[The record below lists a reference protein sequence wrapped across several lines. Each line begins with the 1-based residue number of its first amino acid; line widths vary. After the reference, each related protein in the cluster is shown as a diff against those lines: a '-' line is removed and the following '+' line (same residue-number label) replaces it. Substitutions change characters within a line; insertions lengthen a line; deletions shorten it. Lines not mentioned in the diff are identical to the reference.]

1 MPVPRLTRALILAA
15 AAWLPCAAA
24 TAAPEPAKRYSLAIS
39 GGASMGAYEAGLNWG
54 ILHFLRRYGQA
65 DPVLGG
71 ENRPLTLTSMAGASA
86 GGINSILSGL
96 VWCTRETAEGGLINR
111 LDDNLFR
118 DVWLSIDINDLLPPR
133 PDSPRYLPGDGLLSR
148 SSIVNAAS
156 HLKQAWNR
164 PHFRPGCR
172 LPLGVTVTRVKPA
185 RIEIDHVTVQNQ
197 RFTIPFELEVGA
209 DGTIAYGFDPKA
221 FGAERDLSMLLM
233 PHRAGDARRRIPD
246 RTIEELVL
254 ASAAYP
260 IAFGRLRLQTCQLAL
275 ESSRTTADAE
285 TPATQTP
292 TTGLQCPE
300 GYELTEAE
308 FADGGLF
315 DNIPLGLARKLAER
329 GPVNATNPLPVSY
342 IYLDP
347 DPVRYRSAVERKPS
361 PCDRPDLPAA
371 CREMA
376 FGLIEQGG
384 LLGEAYGSA
393 RKYEL
398 FREITSD
405 HWRLNLGLI
414 GRDLIQALELGHPR
428 FRCERELPWFDQPL
442 SCREAL
448 DWSLR
453 LLETAY
459 LHRRVPL
466 GSPLSAERLRQR
478 RLASRCRPAGTFG
491 AGVAIDT
498 CRFDVLRYRRLLGR
512 AIADIARR
520 SGLEIPDL
528 ERRLTTSLQ
537 SLAHDRE
544 INVTRRGSPITGS
557 LLGGFGAFLEYK
569 FREYDY
575 LVGIYDAVILAA
587 KHRCDRLFPL
597 NRQPA
602 AYGRCFTAEAER
614 GYRLLDI
621 DRNPRA
627 RYLFALLAQA
637 EFGKDN
643 QLPPSGKVEPDRDM
657 RIIHDALQ
665 KSAEYRNPEL
675 ATKLGIFAV
684 EKGFFLHLREQGFRP
699 TREPGH
705 KRPLLSEFMD
715 DPEQW
720 LHEFVR
726 RATNR
731 LVYLEQQAERIH
743 AQRDP
748 ESEGHPAMTR
758 LVAASAYLLQT
769 STYKY
774 PTFDFAPSTAPRNW
788 PWRYVIPYEL
798 GFDLGD
804 GDLLFTWQPTWAL
817 SNRHALALRASLG
830 LRDGLLNRSKE
841 DRNNYL
847 ALGLQYDYLSGFLGL
862 SGWGITPTVYHSF
875 KEPAVGERTTV
886 GGDIHVGVLKN
897 RLRVGLGVRD
907 FDDAGNSW
915 FLQIGI
921 ADLPGLVYWMT
932 R

>member
-1 MPVPRLTRALILAA
+1 MPNHRLSRALILAA
-15 AAWLPCAAA
+15 AAWLPCAMAIGA
-24 TAAPEPAKRYSLAIS
+24 QDPAKRYSLAIS

-54 ILHFLRRYGQA
+54 ILHFLRRYGQTDA
-65 DPVLGG
+65 VLGG
-71 ENRPLTLTSMAGASA
+71 ENRPLTLTSVAGASA

-96 VWCTRETAEGGLINR
+96 VWCARETGEGGLVNR

-118 DVWLSIDINDLLPPR
+118 DVWLSIDINDLLPLR

-148 SSIVNAAS
+148 SSIVKAAS

-185 RIEIDHVTVQNQ
+185 RLEIDHVTVQNQ
-197 RFTIPFELEVGA
+197 RFTIPFELRVGA

-221 FGAERDLSMLLM
+221 YGAERDLSMLLM

-246 RTIEELVL
+246 RAIEELVL

-275 ESSRTTADAE
+275 ESSRATE
-285 TPATQTP
+285 TPAAPTP
-292 TTGLQCPE
+292 TSELQCPE
-300 GYELTEAE
+300 GYELNEAE

-347 DPVRYRSAVERKPS
+347 DPVRFRSTVKRKAS
-361 PCDRPDLPAA
+361 PCERPDPPAA

-414 GRDLIQALELGHPR
+414 GRDLIQALELGNPR
-428 FRCERELPWFDQPL
+428 LRCERELPWFDQPL

-459 LHRRVPL
+459 RHRRVPL

-478 RLASRCRPAGTFG
+478 RLASGCRPAGTVG
-491 AGVAIDT
+491 AGVSIET
-498 CRFDVLRYRRLLGR
+498 CRFDVPRYRRLLGR

-520 SGLEIPDL
+520 SDLEIPDL
-528 ERRLTTSLQ
+528 TRRLAASMP
-537 SLAHDRE
+537 SLAHDRD

-587 KHRCDRLFPL
+587 KYRCGRLFPRK
-597 NRQPA
+597 RQPA
-602 AYGRCFTAEAER
+602 AYGRCFTAEAKR
-614 GYRLLDI
+614 GYTLLDI

-627 RYLFALLAQA
+627 RYLFARLAQA
-637 EFGKDN
+637 EFGKN
-643 QLPPSGKVEPDRDM
+643 NGLPPFGKVEPDRDM

-665 KSAEYRNPEL
+665 QSAEYRKPGNG
-675 ATKLGIFAV
+675 TRLGIFAV
-684 EKGFFLHLREQGFRP
+684 EKGFFRHLREQGFQP
-699 TREPGH
+699 TRQPGR
-705 KRPLLSEFMD
+705 KRPLLSEVMD
-715 DPEQW
+715 DPDQW
-720 LHEFVR
+720 LSEFVR

-748 ESEGHPAMTR
+748 ESRLQPAMTR

-774 PTFDFAPSTAPRNW
+774 PTFDFAPSTARRNW

-798 GFDLGD
+798 GFDLLD

-830 LRDGLLNRSKE
+830 LRGGLLNRSNE

-847 ALGLQYDYLSGFLGL
+847 ALGLEYDYLSGFLGL
-862 SGWGITPTVYHSF
+862 SGLGITPTVYYSF
-875 KEPAVGERTTV
+875 DEPAVGERTTV

-921 ADLPGLVYWMT
+921 ADLPGLGYWMS